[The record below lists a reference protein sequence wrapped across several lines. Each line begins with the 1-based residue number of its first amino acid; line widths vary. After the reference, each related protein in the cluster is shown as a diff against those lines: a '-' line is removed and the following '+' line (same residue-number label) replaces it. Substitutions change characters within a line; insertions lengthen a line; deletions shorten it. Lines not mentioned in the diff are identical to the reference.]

1 MQVKVLIICSV
12 VGLAMSQR
20 GHYAGNSRRI
30 VGMNHQNTDA
40 AATPQQNEV
49 DPSQDSS
56 NVRFETPAVAPTQ
69 TSSNVPAQPLESEVY
84 PEYYNPNFQ
93 PQGFPQQGFPQQ
105 GFPQQGFP
113 QQGFNGQGFQFPPF
127 GFGSGFGR

>member
-1 MQVKVLIICSV
+1 MKVLFICSV
-12 VGLAMSQR
+12 VGIAMGQR

-49 DPSQDSS
+49 VPSQDSS

-69 TSSNVPAQPLESEVY
+69 TASNVPSQSLESEVY
-84 PEYYNPNFQ
+84 SDYYNPNFH
-93 PQGFPQQGFPQQ
+93 PQGFPQQ

-113 QQGFNGQGFQFPPF
+113 QQGFNGQGFQFSPF